1 MTARERVTMV
11 MVMTMAREKATMAR
25 EKTTTMMTMTARER
39 ATTMAMRLR

>member
-1 MTARERVTMV
+1 MTARERVT

-25 EKTTTMMTMTARER
+25 EKMTMMMTMTARER